1 MSRAGAAAAVA
12 RGGAW
17 AGFALLALLG
27 PALVTGSGREPAIDW
42 DPSRALA
49 EPWRLWS
56 AAWVHLNAKH
66 LAVNALGA
74 VLVGALGVAARLPWR
89 ACAAWAT
96 AWPLTHAA
104 LWLRPDLASYGGLS
118 GVLHAGVAVAA
129 VWLLRAA
136 TPRERT
142 IGAALLGG
150 LALKVVL
157 ETPWRPELPF
167 SEALDIATVPL
178 AHAAGAIAGTLCG
191 GLWSLGRSG
200 RAETRP
206 SPST

>member
-1 MSRAGAAAAVA
+1 MSRAALT

-17 AGFALLALLG
+17 AGFALLALLA
-27 PALVTGSGREPAIDW
+27 PALVTGAGREPAIDW

-74 VLVGALGVAARLPWR
+74 VLVAALGVAARLPWR
-89 ACAAWAT
+89 ACAAWAA

-104 LWLRPDLASYGGLS
+104 LWLQPGLASYGGLS

-129 VWLLRAA
+129 VWLLRA
-136 TPRERT
+136 TTRRT
-142 IGAALLGG
+142 RAIGAALLCG

-157 ETPWRPELPF
+157 EAPWRATLPF
-167 SEALDIATVPL
+167 SDALGIATVPL
-178 AHAAGAIAGTLCG
+178 AHAAGAVAGTLSAW
-191 GLWSLGRSG
+191 LWSCGTPAHRDPPAAS
-200 RAETRP
+200 
-206 SPST
+206 SSS